1 CQISLFISPPEK
13 EKCVCH
19 TPWSLKAIS
28 FHSDVKG
35 RLITLSDGGRRVT
48 RDVSSFCH
56 GLTFSGRPVE
66 REEKLRLRVERSDGG
81 WHGALRL
88 GFAHVSPEQTP
99 LPPLAIPDLTNSP
112 LYAAVLVHE
121 HICRAGSEVQFWL
134 KKNGSLRIRSSDG
147 RTHTEPT
154 TLNPEW
160 PVWAMIDVYGQT
172 TAVTMLGSKKKR
184 WIFTSWSCPAHTHI
198 KHSEDK
204 ETQGRKKLV
213 SMLELRNHHP
223 DNTGKNQTSTR
234 QLYYGLVC
242 IISPPKL
249 FSFLALDHEA
259 PDCEECV
266 VCYSNVANC
275 RLSCGHKC
283 VCTPCAMRVDMIFG
297 TCPLCRLPLGSFHPY
312 DHKLPS

>member
-1 CQISLFISPPEK
+1 MTEKKKEK

-66 REEKLRLRVERSDGG
+66 REKVRLRVERSDGG

-112 LYAAVLVHE
+112 LYAAVLVPE

-184 WIFTSWSCPAHTHI
+184 WLFTSWSCPAHTHN
-198 KHSEDK
+198 KHTEDK

-213 SMLELRNHHP
+213 SMLEQRNLRNHHP
-223 DNTGKNQTSTR
+223 DNT
-234 QLYYGLVC
+234 
-242 IISPPKL
+242 
-249 FSFLALDHEA
+249 DHEA

-283 VCTPCAMRVDMIFG
+283 VCTPCAMRVHMIFG

-312 DHKLPS
+312 DHKPPS

>member
-1 CQISLFISPPEK
+1 MCGSRCLGPMTFNKDLTGQY
-13 EKCVCH
+13 V
-19 TPWSLKAIS
+19 
-28 FHSDVKG
+28 
-35 RLITLSDGGRRVT
+35 TLSQGGQLAS
-48 RDVSSFCH
+48 RDPSSFMN
-56 GLTFSGRPVE
+56 GLAFLSRTVK
-66 REEKLRLRVERSDGG
+66 REEKLRLRVERSDGD

-112 LYAAVLVHE
+112 LYAAVLVPE

-134 KKNGSLRIRSSDG
+134 KKNGSVRIRSSDG

-160 PVWAMIDVYGQT
+160 PVWAIIDVYGQT
-172 TAVTMLGSKKKR
+172 TAVTMLGSKMKR
-184 WIFTSWSCPAHTHI
+184 WVFTSRSCPAHTHI
-198 KHSEDK
+198 KHAEDK

-213 SMLELRNHHP
+213 SMLEQRNLRNHHP
-223 DNTGKNQTSTR
+223 DNT
-234 QLYYGLVC
+234 
-242 IISPPKL
+242 
-249 FSFLALDHEA
+249 A

-283 VCTPCAMRVDMIFG
+283 VCTPCAMRVHMIFG
-297 TCPLCRLPLGSFHPY
+297 TCPLCRLPLVCTN
-312 DHKLPS
+312 K